1 MNKKVLTLC
10 AGFLLAGGMLSSLS
24 AEKLSAVADNGKYY
38 KIVRGATYS
47 SHVTGWEKE
56 ETLKWLLDLNKDN
69 IPGLAEETDDYWKV
83 VSVNKEEN
91 TYKLVNFSG
100 KELAIN
106 AGENVF
112 YFNEE
117 LSEAD
122 GLTQLRYGTNNWV
135 GNNRKDSDGNGFYKL
150 AYQDENFV
158 NVNGSAFDAQEE
170 TATSGDVNYKML
182 DEYATDFVYNLQ
194 QGDIQSIRFAYNN
207 GKGEILTY
215 WYWDETTQQQKEEKA
230 YGYSATNVFNVSY
243 NKQTKTYSFTNVK
256 TNKVLI
262 ADQVSSFI
270 VKSNAHGAYL
280 QDPTSSKFVK
290 LTFNEG
296 ATGVTAELVD
306 TAEEAT
312 YVGFQVTST
321 VGVPVK
327 ALNVLEK
334 DGFSVSI
341 YYDNECNTEICD
353 DEDHLASDIADNPF
367 KGHLTTMVWDE
378 ENETFLSTEDSKA
391 ENIVTTNPDQFYLKD
406 SDGKFIVAEQYEGQG
421 SNEYQALYSFTTI
434 KEADLK
440 HYLIRAKEGLSVD
453 KEYFGVFRAEVKEA
467 DFDADPDAI
476 TKVDKLTG
484 LYVYVNNGSPATVG
498 RYDFTTSKV
507 PTLVASQ
514 GTYLYP
520 ILISLGDREIVDW
533 TTFVQDKF
541 FTIEKVTKDAKD
553 NGFLVPE
560 SNTETRF
567 EKTYGNE
574 LEGEWALTV
583 KFSDKKKTKAKTYVF
598 KNRENTKV
606 TFEFDAQTLY
616 YKSGAED
623 TYKYSGDEYVIKA
636 VDTDPFDGYK
646 VLSTDKELNQT
657 WNIAYTSTVFDGKA
671 YLTENHNDAKDAEY
685 HVVGLTT
692 DVEDALAFSVKKYD
706 GKYERKENTTT
717 HKYEY
722 HPADTIYVVSELG
735 YYNTKDKAYDTK
747 LDTLKV
753 LAYTFVNQWNEPL
766 AYGEVNA
773 NKDKGYR
780 SLVKFSLTED
790 GKVNTY
796 EASKTNSTKSHAAA
810 QKFAMRLDGDNYNLR
825 PVTFARTMQVE
836 DKLSTNWEDEMY
848 QIFNND
854 ADLVKMYSGDA
865 SIGIMDNVELY
876 DRPEN
881 DLFTLEQTDAEIY
894 RRLANNV
901 DTISIYRND
910 NEKSLLYEK
919 YMKVNDTTSV
929 SFLGMENIADF
940 TKMAPAMIADTAY
953 VRYDTYKPQ
962 YMLVVDPTIHP
973 AGKWCE
979 EHQSSTC
986 EHAVPVNAWTEGR
999 FLVNLVDSAKAWDE
1013 AHKHQVGNPYKN
1025 SEGYYKLGFVQAT
1038 HRNDSLIVNDKKQ
1051 FIGNNDNHLA
1061 KFQFRYVDTEDQ
1073 SFVIETSLDGTQT
1086 PGYLKW
1092 MNGVVVVVDD
1102 IKNADVYNMNED
1114 ESRTPTANEEISA
1127 EEATVSVVATDGAVI
1142 VKGAEGKNV
1151 VVSTILGKV
1160 VANEVLNSDN
1170 ETIAAPAGIVVVSVD
1185 GESFKVAVK

>member
-38 KIVRGATYS
+38 KMEEGAFISPGTKDWTQTNARG
-47 SHVTGWEKE
+47 WF
-56 ETLKWLLDLNKDN
+56 LDLDDTKTAKIAQNAN
-69 IPGLAEETDDYWKV
+69 DYWKV
-83 VSVNKEEN
+83 VSVEGGYELINFNGDKLTVNNSTVFFLYEN
-91 TYKLVNFSG
+91 
-100 KELAIN
+100 ELL
-106 AGENVF
+106 
-112 YFNEE
+112 NET
-117 LSEAD
+117 EAED
-122 GLTQLRYGTNNWV
+122 FTQLRQGNVTWIGYNTNYV
-135 GNNRKDSDGNGFYKL
+135 LATQDLKNGY
-150 AYQDENFV
+150 AI
-158 NVNGSAFDAQEE
+158 AWDAVEP
-170 TATSGDVNYKML
+170 TTGDVNNP
-182 DEYATDFVYNLQ
+182 NLAYTIEE
-194 QGDIQSIRFAYNN
+194 GVDAIRFAFNN
-207 GKGEILTY
+207 GEGEELVWSY
-215 WYWDETTQQQKEEKA
+215 EEQAEKECYK
-230 YGYSATNVFNVSY
+230 YSPTNVFRVSY
-243 NKQTKTYSFTNVK
+243 DKSTLTYSFIDNVTDK
-256 TNKVLI
+256 ALI
-262 ADQVSSFI
+262 AKGVEASVKSFI
-270 VKSNAHGAYL
+270 VKKDAHGAYL
-280 QDPTSSKFVK
+280 QDPTSGKYVQ
-290 LTFNEG
+290 LQINENNAVTG
-296 ATGVTAELVD
+296 ALLVG
-306 TAEEAT
+306 TPEEAT
-312 YVGFQVTST
+312 YVGFQQ
-321 VGVPVK
+321 VGNEIVPVD

-341 YYDNECNTEICD
+341 YYDKKDNCLENEE
-353 DEDHLASDIADNPF
+353 HLSSDIADGDVF
-367 KGHLTTMVWDE
+367 SGHLTTMTW
-378 ENETFLSTEDSKA
+378 NSA
-391 ENIVTTNPDQFYLKD
+391 EKKFEAAKNTTSFYLKN
-406 SDGKFIVAEQYEGQG
+406 SDGDYIVAQKYEGQG
-421 SNEYQALYSFTTI
+421 ASEYQALYSFSAV

-440 HYLIRAKEGLSVD
+440 HYLIRKDGDLWKEGEN
-453 KEYFGVFRAEVKEA
+453 EYFGEFYATVDGV
-467 DFDADPDAI
+467 DFDADPNAI

-498 RYDFTTSKV
+498 RYDFTTNKV

-514 GTYLYP
+514 STYLYP

-553 NGFLVPE
+553 NGFLVPQIE
-560 SNTETRF
+560 NSNGEDTRF

-583 KFSDKKKTKAKTYVF
+583 EFADKKNTKAKTYVF
-598 KNRENTKV
+598 TNRENTKV
-606 TFEFDAQTLY
+606 TFEFDNAQALY

-876 DRPEN
+876 DRTEN

-973 AGKWCE
+973 AGKWCDVCE
-979 EHQSSTC
+979 SADC
-986 EHAVPVNAWTEGR
+986 EHAVPTPAWTEGR

-1127 EEATVSVVATDGAVI
+1127 DEAVKVVATNGAVI

>member
-47 SHVTGWEKE
+47 SSTIGWENE
-56 ETLKWLLDLNKDN
+56 DPRGWFLDLNDAN
-69 IPGLAEETDDYWKV
+69 VPGLAKETNDYWKV
-83 VSVNKEEN
+83 ETVSEEN
-91 TYKLVNFSG
+91 GTYKLVNFSG
-100 KELAIN
+100 EELAVKT
-106 AGENVF
+106 GENVF
-112 YFNEE
+112 SFNKDVEK
-117 LSEAD
+117 D
-122 GLTQLRYGTNNWV
+122 HGLTQLLFGTNSWV
-135 GNNRKDSDGNGFYKL
+135 GNEIADPDNDGFFNL
-150 AYQDENFV
+150 AYQEAGGTFA
-158 NVNGSAFDAQEE
+158 NVHGLAFDAVEE
-170 TATSGDVNYKML
+170 SATSGDVNYKML
-182 DEYATDFVYNLQ
+182 NEYATDFVYNLNE
-194 QGDIQSIRFAYNN
+194 GEVKAIRFAYNN
-207 GKGEILTY
+207 GNGETLTY
-215 WYWDETTQQQKEEKA
+215 WYWDEATQQQKEAEA
-230 YGYSATNVFNVSY
+230 YDFSTTNVFSVSY
-243 NKQTKTYSFTNVK
+243 DKKTQTYSFTDVR

-262 ADQVSSFI
+262 ADQVRSFV
-270 VKSNAHGAYL
+270 VKKDDHGACL

-290 LTFNEG
+290 LTFS

-341 YYDNECNTEICD
+341 YYDDECD
-353 DEDHLASDIADNPF
+353 DQICNDDDHLASDIAGNPF

-378 ENETFLSTEDSKA
+378 ENEVFLSTEDSKA
-391 ENIVTTNPDQFYLKD
+391 QSIVNTYPNLFYLKN
-406 SDGKFIVAEQYEGQG
+406 SDGEFIVAEQYEGQG
-421 SNEYQALYSFTTI
+421 SSEYQALYSFTTV

-440 HYLIRAKEGLSVD
+440 HYLIRAKEDLPVD

-467 DFDADPDAI
+467 DFDADPFAI
-476 TKVDKLTG
+476 TKVDQLTSLSVFVG
-484 LYVYVNNGSPATVG
+484 DDYNWATVG

-514 GTYLYP
+514 ATDLYP

-533 TTFVQDKF
+533 TTFVQGKF

-560 SNTETRF
+560 SNDETRF

-583 KFSDKKKTKAKTYVF
+583 EFADPNKKTKAKAYVF
-598 KNRENTKV
+598 TNRENTNVKF
-606 TFEFDAQTLY
+606 TFSNAQALY
-616 YKSGAED
+616 YKSGAEN
-623 TYKYSGDEYVIKA
+623 TYKYLGNEYVIKA

-657 WNIAYTSTVFDGKA
+657 WNLAYTSTVFDGKA
-671 YLTENHNDAKDAEY
+671 YLTENHSDAKDAEY

-692 DVEDALAFSVKKYD
+692 DVENALKFSVKKYD
-706 GKYERKENTTT
+706 GKYERTENTDI

-722 HPADTIYVVSELG
+722 HPADTIYVVSKLG
-735 YYNTKDKAYDTK
+735 YYNTKKKAYDTK

-773 NKDKGYR
+773 NGDQGYR
-780 SLVKFSLTED
+780 SLVTYKD
-790 GKVNTY
+790 GD
-796 EASKTNSTKSHAAA
+796 KTLKYANAGLEKAHKDA
-810 QKFAMRLDGDNYNLR
+810 QKFAMRFDGDNYNLR
-825 PVTFARTMQVE
+825 PVTFAYTTQTEGDIE
-836 DKLSTNWEDEMY
+836 DGWKAYQEFNDDE
-848 QIFNND
+848 
-854 ADLVKMYSGDA
+854 DLVKMYSGDA
-865 SIGIMDNVELY
+865 SIGIMDNVDLY
-876 DRPEN
+876 DRTEN
-881 DLFTLEQTDAEIY
+881 DLFTFEQTDAEIY
-894 RRLANNV
+894 RRLVNNV

-910 NEKSLLYEK
+910 NDKSLLYEK
-919 YMKVNDTTSV
+919 TMKINDTTSV
-929 SFLGMENIADF
+929 NFLGLENIADF
-940 TKMAPAMIADTAY
+940 TEMAPAMIADTAY
-953 VRYDTYKPQ
+953 VRNDTYKPQ

-973 AGKWCE
+973 AGKWCDVCE
-979 EHQSSTC
+979 SDDC
-986 EHAVPVNAWTEGR
+986 EHAVPTPAWTEGR
-999 FLVNLVDSAKAWDE
+999 FLVNLKDSAAAWAD
-1013 AHKHQVGNPYKN
+1013 AHKHQLGNPYVN
-1025 SEGYYKLGFVQAT
+1025 EEGYNKLGFVQGI
-1038 HRNDSLIVNDKKQ
+1038 HRNDSLIIASDNKKI
-1051 FIGNNDNHLA
+1051 FVGDNNDNIA
-1061 KFQFRYVDTEDQ
+1061 KFQFRYKDITEG
-1073 SFVIETSLDGTQT
+1073 SFVIETAD
-1086 PGYLKW
+1086 GYLKW
-1092 MNGVVVVVDD
+1092 MNGVVVV
-1102 IKNADVYNMNED
+1102 IPEMTYADVYNVNED
-1114 ESRTPTANEEISA
+1114 ESRQPTANEEISA
-1127 EEATVSVVATDGAVI
+1127 NAVVSVVATDGAVI

-1151 VVSTILGKV
+1151 IVSTILGKV